1 MGPAVRPF
9 LPLILAVLCSAPLL
23 GLRAEERADSLL
35 KVQRQVQS
43 VLPGARKAL
52 VCLECNGA
60 TASGV
65 IVSADGLVL
74 TAAHVTAEPKKKV
87 RVVLSDGRSVEG
99 TSLGLDTSTDAA
111 MVRLPKP
118 AREWP
123 HVSISRDLRALE
135 PGQWCFDL
143 GHPGGF
149 DKARGSVV
157 RIGRLVKISSN
168 MLQSDCIMM
177 GGDSGGP
184 LFNLDGDVIGINSQ
198 IWSGSDQNLHVSMAP
213 FLRSWDAMKRGDT
226 ITTWAQGGGGWV
238 GISTEGAEEGLLI
251 GAVAPDSPAMKAGLK
266 QGDVIVKVN
275 NQKLAMP
282 SDFTETIRNCTVGQI
297 VTLLVKTMQ
306 GQRVVEVKLGQRPEE

>member
-1 MGPAVRPF
+1 M
-9 LPLILAVLCSAPLL
+9 SAQ
-23 GLRAEERADSLL
+23 
-35 KVQRQVQS
+35 KQVQS
-43 VLPGARKAL
+43 VLPQARKAL
-52 VCLECNGA
+52 VCLECNSA

-65 IVSADGLVL
+65 IVNAEGLVL
-74 TAAHVTAEPKKKV
+74 TAAHVTTGPKMKV

-99 TSLGLDTSTDAA
+99 TSLGLDTATDAA
-111 MVRLPKP
+111 MVQLPKA

-123 HVSISRDLRALE
+123 HVRISRDLRALE

-168 MLQSDCIMM
+168 MLQSDCVMM

-184 LFNLDGDVIGINSQ
+184 LFNLEGDVIGINSQ

-213 FLRSWDAMKRGDT
+213 FLRSWEAMKRGDT
-226 ITTWAQGGGGWV
+226 ITIWAQGGGGWI
-238 GISTEGAEEGLLI
+238 GISTQGAEEGLLI
-251 GAVAPDSPAMKAGLK
+251 GAIAPDSPAMKAGLK

-275 NQKLAMP
+275 NKKLAAP
-282 SDFTETIRNCTVGQI
+282 ADFSELIKSHTVGQI
-297 VTLLVKTMQ
+297 VTLLVKTIQ
-306 GQRVVEVKLGQRPEE
+306 GQRVVEVKLGQRPQE